1 MNINIIVGRF
11 QPLTKG
17 HLKCAQYAASKYH
30 VRTVL
35 CMIETKK
42 TDSKKPFLTSDFID
56 LYKSL
61 LLDDKDIIDIIL
73 INNAD
78 IVKIKEICE
87 NLGYNIKYWTCGTD
101 RFADYDRMAQ
111 KYAPEIEVI
120 EVPRTDED
128 ISATKARKALMDG
141 DEYEFYKLF
150 IPITIKQRQQFG
162 NIFNTFKEK
171 L

>member
-17 HLKCAQYAASKYH
+17 HLKCAKYH

-101 RFADYDRMAQ
+101 RFADYDRMAR
-111 KYAPEIEVI
+111 KYAPEVEVI

-150 IPITIKQRQQFG
+150 IPITLKQRQQFG

>member
-17 HLKCAQYAASKYH
+17 HLKCAQYAASNYH
-30 VRTVL
+30 VRTIL

-78 IVKIKEICE
+78 IVKIKEICA

-101 RFADYDRMAQ
+101 RFADYDRMAR

-150 IPITIKQRQQFG
+150 IPITLKQRQQFG

>member
-1 MNINIIVGRF
+1 
-11 QPLTKG
+11 
-17 HLKCAQYAASKYH
+17 
-30 VRTVL
+30 
-35 CMIETKK
+35 MIETKK

-150 IPITIKQRQQFG
+150 IPITLKQRQQFG